1 MMDKKTFDEELNSLR
16 DAVKTKSRNEKLL
29 VVANVILAGVIALN
43 YNKERI
49 VTVPSMAPQYKMM
62 ISNDKASPEY
72 LDAMSRNVLDLLL
85 DITPNNVQAQQNMLI
100 EKSDPKYRDE
110 LQSKL
115 MDIATQ
121 IKNNNLSQNFYV
133 QSIKIINKPNV
144 VFVTGTLNQYID
156 KNIASSTRVNY
167 KLTFNI
173 KNFNAK
179 IAGIEQLA
187 DNDPQMKELR

>member
-1 MMDKKTFDEELNSLR
+1 MDKKTFDEELNSLR
-16 DAVKTKSRNEKLL
+16 EAVKTKSRNEKLL
-29 VVANVILAGVIALN
+29 VIGNVILAGVLALN

-49 VTVPSMAPQYKMM
+49 VQVPTMAPQYKMM
-62 ISNDKASPEY
+62 ISNNKASPEF
-72 LDAMSRNVLDLLL
+72 LDAMSRNILDLLL

-100 EKSDPKYRDE
+100 SMAEPKYRDE

-115 MDIATQ
+115 MDIASQ
-121 IKNNNLSQNFYV
+121 IKSNNLSQNFYI
-133 QSIKIINKPNV
+133 QSVKIVNKPNV

-156 KNIASSTRVNY
+156 KNIANSTRVNY
-167 KLTFNI
+167 KLTFTI
-173 KNFNAK
+173 KNFNAT

>member
-1 MMDKKTFDEELNSLR
+1 MDKKTFDEELNSLR
-16 DAVKTKSRNEKLL
+16 EAVKTKSRNEKLL
-29 VVANVILAGVIALN
+29 VIGNVILAAVLALN

-49 VTVPSMAPQYKMM
+49 VQVPTMAPQYKMM
-62 ISNDKASPEY
+62 ISNNKASPEF
-72 LDAMSRNVLDLLL
+72 LDAMSRNILDLLL

-100 EKSDPKYRDE
+100 SMAEPKYRDE

-115 MDIATQ
+115 MDIASQ
-121 IKNNNLSQNFYV
+121 IKSNNLSQNFYI
-133 QSIKIINKPNV
+133 QSVKIVNKPNV

-156 KNIASSTRVNY
+156 KNIANSTRVNY
-167 KLTFNI
+167 KLTFTI
-173 KNFNAK
+173 KNFNAT

>member
-1 MMDKKTFDEELNSLR
+1 MDKKTFDEELNSLR

-49 VTVPSMAPQYKMM
+49 VMVPSMAPQYKMM
-62 ISNDKASPEY
+62 ISNNKASPEY
-72 LDAMSRNVLDLLL
+72 LDAKSRNVLDLLL

-100 EKSDPKYRDE
+100 EMSDPKYRDE

-167 KLTFNI
+167 KLTFSI
-173 KNFNAK
+173 KNFNAQ

>member
-1 MMDKKTFDEELNSLR
+1 MDKKTFDEELNSLR
-16 DAVKTKSRNEKLL
+16 EAVKTKSRNEKLL
-29 VVANVILAGVIALN
+29 VIGNVILAGVLALN

-49 VTVPSMAPQYKMM
+49 VQVPTMAPQYKMM
-62 ISNDKASPEY
+62 ISNNKASPEF
-72 LDAMSRNVLDLLL
+72 LDAMSRNILDLLL

-100 EKSDPKYRDE
+100 SMAEPKYRDE

-115 MDIATQ
+115 MDIASQ
-121 IKNNNLSQNFYV
+121 IKSNNLSQNFYI
-133 QSIKIINKPNV
+133 QSVKIVNKPNV

-156 KNIASSTRVNY
+156 KNIANSTRVNY
-167 KLTFNI
+167 KLTFSI
-173 KNFNAK
+173 KNFNAT

>member
-1 MMDKKTFDEELNSLR
+1 MDKKTFDEELNSLR